1 MNKKLAAALSGGAV
15 LVLALSGCSDD
26 DGDEKVNAWAKTF
39 CDQAQPQF
47 EKHSAAHQTIISTA
61 ADGQPADIKQADSEA
76 FQDIAE
82 ADQALAD
89 AIQEAGVPPVD
100 NGEQLQQDAITE
112 LEAASKAYQ
121 DLKKQVDAL
130 DASNQQAFAN
140 GLQDVA
146 EGLAEIENMDQ
157 DALEKL
163 RSGELG
169 TAMSKQPGCQSTAT
183 SSPAGGAGNAESA
196 KSPNAS
202 TPSAAASSSASSSA
216 SASVSARASASESA
230 SGADS

>member
-1 MNKKLAAALSGGAV
+1 MNKKLAAALSSGAV
-15 LVLALSGCSDD
+15 LVLALSGCGDD

-47 EKHSAAHQTIISTA
+47 EKHSAAHQKIISTA
-61 ADGQPADIKQADSEA
+61 ADGQPADIKKADSEA

-89 AIQEAGVPPVD
+89 AISEAGVPPVE
-100 NGEQLQQDAITE
+100 NGEQLQQDSIRE

-130 DASNQQAFAN
+130 DASNQQQFAD

-146 EGLAEIENMDQ
+146 EGLGKIENMDQ

-169 TAMSKQPGCQSTAT
+169 TAMAKQPGCQSTET
-183 SSPAGGAGNAESA
+183 PSPAGGADGADGADSAESPEA
-196 KSPNAS
+196 SAPSSSP
-202 TPSAAASSSASSSA
+202 PSASSSASSA
-216 SASVSARASASESA
+216 SASASESS